1 MINRIKR
8 NFTILKSGIQEADRV
23 TFRRH
28 LILFIL
34 TAFTIF
40 AAGSNFSSRT
50 RAVDRYVDA
59 AIYAF
64 ALLAL
69 LASYAITRYI
79 QARSYG
85 LYAELPLFIPMPL
98 FSPFGTFGVL
108 TKTAHVGVHTHAL
121 FDVAFWPP
129 VISFVF
135 SVLMLF
141 AGTMLSDVVPGNAQ
155 FENPLVLVAIAR
167 VLKEIPHGYDL
178 AVHPLLAAGWAGL
191 FFTAINLFPLGNL
204 SGGQIAYTLF
214 GRRQRDIGYVF
225 LGALF
230 ILALYYPMWF
240 GFVLGFIY
248 LGVDHPELRQV
259 RNPLFFDMTQ
269 QTTRQPLDR
278 RRQWLA
284 AICGG
289 IFVLSFTMRPFEAT
303 AEKVGERP
311 PVQLAPPDSF
321 QPAPSPQAPQQP
333 DAPSED
339 NSI

>member
-1 MINRIKR
+1 MINRIKQHYTTLR
-8 NFTILKSGIQEADRV
+8 TGIAQSDRA

-28 LILFIL
+28 LILL
-34 TAFTIF
+34 ALTIF
-40 AAGSNFSSRT
+40 TVFLAGTNFSSRT
-50 RAVDRYVDA
+50 TAADKYADA
-59 AIYAF
+59 AVYA
-64 ALLAL
+64 LAL
-69 LASYAITRYI
+69 MAVLLGYSITRYV

-98 FSPFGTFGVL
+98 FSPFGTFGVF
-108 TKTAHVGVHTHAL
+108 TKTAHIGVHTHAL

-129 VISFVF
+129 VVSFVL
-135 SVLMLF
+135 SLAMLF
-141 AGTMLSDVVPGNAQ
+141 AGTHFSEIVPGNAQ
-155 FENPLVLVAIAR
+155 FENPLALVGIAR
-167 VLKEIPHGYDL
+167 LLKEIPLGYDL

-191 FFTAINLFPLGNL
+191 FFTAINLFPVGNL

-214 GRRQRDIGYVF
+214 GRRQRDIAYVF
-225 LGALF
+225 LAALF
-230 ILALYYPMWF
+230 VLALYYPMWF

-284 AICGG
+284 AICAV
-289 IFVLSFTMRPFEAT
+289 IFVLSFTVRPFSAT
-303 AEKVGERP
+303 GEKVGERP
-311 PVQLAPPDSF
+311 PAQLAPPEGF
-321 QPAPSPQAPQQP
+321 EAAPGPKTPHP
-333 DAPSED
+333 GETPGEE

>member
-8 NFTILKSGIQEADRV
+8 HYTVLRSGIAQSDRA

-28 LILFIL
+28 LVLFGL
-34 TAFTIF
+34 TIF
-40 AAGSNFSSRT
+40 TVFVAGTNFSSRT
-50 RAVDRYVDA
+50 SAADRYADA
-59 AIYAF
+59 AIYA
-64 ALLAL
+64 LAL
-69 LASYAITRYI
+69 IAVMVGYSVTRYV

-129 VISFVF
+129 VVSFLL
-135 SVLMLF
+135 SLPMLV
-141 AGTMLSDVVPGNAQ
+141 AGTYFSEIVPGNAQ
-155 FENPLVLVAIAR
+155 FENPLLLVGIAR
-167 VLKEIPHGYDL
+167 VLKDIPLGYDL

-191 FFTAINLFPLGNL
+191 FFTAINLFPVGNL

-214 GRRQRDIGYVF
+214 GRRQRDIAYVF
-225 LGALF
+225 LGGLF

-278 RRQWLA
+278 RRQYLA
-284 AICGG
+284 AICAL
-289 IFVLSFTMRPFEAT
+289 IFVLSFTTRPFEART
-303 AEKVGERP
+303 ERVSERP
-311 PVQLAPPDSF
+311 PLQLAPPENF
-321 QPAPSPQAPQQP
+321 QAPPGPQTPQP
-333 DAPSED
+333 NEGPSED